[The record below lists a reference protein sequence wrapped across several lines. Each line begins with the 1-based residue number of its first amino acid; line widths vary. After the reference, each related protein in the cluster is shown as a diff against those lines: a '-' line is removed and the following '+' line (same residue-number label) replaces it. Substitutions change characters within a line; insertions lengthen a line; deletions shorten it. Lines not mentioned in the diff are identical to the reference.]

1 MEKHEK
7 SPQTAAEQDEPQQE
21 RMVTPEEEAGMDLQ
35 KLKQPP
41 QAEGQREVEGE
52 QVGNRE

>member
-7 SPQTAAEQDEPQQE
+7 SPQTAAEQDAPQQE

-41 QAEGQREVEGE
+41 QAEGQREVEDD
-52 QVGNRE
+52 QIGNRE